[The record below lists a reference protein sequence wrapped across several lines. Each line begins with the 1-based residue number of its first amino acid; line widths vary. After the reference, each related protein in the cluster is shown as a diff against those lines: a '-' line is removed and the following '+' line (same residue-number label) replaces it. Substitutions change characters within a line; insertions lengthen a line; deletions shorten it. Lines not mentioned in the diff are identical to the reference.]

1 MSAPVWRAGRFE
13 IDLARPRVMGIV
25 NVTPDSFSEGS
36 PDASP
41 AAAIARCEQ
50 LLREGADLI
59 DIGGEST
66 RPGALSVSA
75 DVELARVVPV
85 LEAAVR
91 LGCPV
96 SIDTSKASV
105 MRAAL
110 DLGADIVNDI
120 AALRGDGSLDVVAAH
135 GRCGVCLMHMRG
147 TPASMGREAQYDDVV
162 AEVEA
167 FLRERIGV
175 AEAAGI
181 GRDRIVADPGIGFAK
196 TAAHNLEL
204 LARQEALSALGV
216 PLLAGWSRKSTIARL
231 AGVAAPA
238 AERSADE
245 RNRIVAAS
253 VVAAVIAVERG
264 ARIVRVHDVA
274 ATVAGLGVWHAAAG
288 VDNRADRSTAFPSS
302 P

>member
-1 MSAPVWRAGRFE
+1 MSAPVWRAGRFA
-13 IDLARPRVMGIV
+13 IDLARPRVMAIV
-25 NVTPDSFSEGS
+25 NVTPDSFSEAT

-50 LLREGADLI
+50 LLREGADVL

-66 RPGALSVSA
+66 RPGARPVGA
-75 DVELARVVPV
+75 EVELARVVPV

-96 SIDTSKASV
+96 SIDTSKAVV

-120 AALRGDGSLDVVAAH
+120 QALRGEGSLAVVGAH
-135 GRCGVCLMHMRG
+135 ARCGVCLMHTRG
-147 TPASMGREAQYDDVV
+147 TPASMKGEARYDDVV
-162 AEVEA
+162 ADVRA
-167 FLRERIGV
+167 FLRERIDV
-175 AEAAGI
+175 VEAAGVA
-181 GRDRIVADPGIGFAK
+181 RERIVADPGIGFAK
-196 TAAHNLEL
+196 TAEHNLEL
-204 LARQEALSALGV
+204 LARHEELLALGV
-216 PLLAGWSRKSTIARL
+216 PILAGWSRKSTIARL

-238 AERSADE
+238 AERTDDE

-253 VVAAVIAVERG
+253 VAAAVLAVERG

-274 ATVAGLGVWHAAAG
+274 ATVAALQVLHAAGA
-288 VDNRADRSTAFPSS
+288 DNRAGRSPALRTS